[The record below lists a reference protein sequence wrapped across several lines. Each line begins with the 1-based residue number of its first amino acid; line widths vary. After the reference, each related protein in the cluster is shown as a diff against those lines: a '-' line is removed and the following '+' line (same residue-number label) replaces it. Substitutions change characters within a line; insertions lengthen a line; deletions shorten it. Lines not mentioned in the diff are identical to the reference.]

1 MIRNEDE
8 LKIVREQLARA
19 ESALEV
25 IRREVFPTNPRM
37 YAVMAEPYADT
48 IQELRLLIDAYF
60 ELASIQVA
68 DLEIALQGER
78 VGLGKTSAAVI
89 TRFTDT
95 FRRGLQSAVELVES
109 INRSDTGRRRER
121 WVESICDLPFVGVA
135 PGSVRILLGEPI
147 DQTLFSHEN
156 RESLHKALDLIFQ
169 GLEWADLDSMQSENH
184 PFTQLPRETQQSLLA
199 LLTQLLPPRSG
210 DVTSVA
216 FKRRKSAADESAPVA
231 ATLTRDSRTRIR
243 DAIQQLVSD
252 FEFVELSGVIRSV
265 DLDADTFVLR
275 DRPDSE
281 PDLDCQ
287 YGPNLEEAVK
297 EYLDCLVIVSGTLET
312 SRKGKS
318 TLSADSIELV
328 QLEKPSEEA
337 HPDAQ

>member
-1 MIRNEDE
+1 MIRNEEE
-8 LKIVREQLARA
+8 LKVVREQLARA

-25 IRREVFPTNPRM
+25 IRREVFPMNPRM

-48 IQELRLLIDAYF
+48 IQELRASIDAYF
-60 ELASIQVA
+60 EFASFRVA
-68 DLEIALQGER
+68 DLEIALQGEH
-78 VGLGKTSAAVI
+78 VGLGRTSAAII

-109 INRSDTGRRRER
+109 IKRADTGRRRER
-121 WVESICDLPFVGVA
+121 WIEDICDLPFVGVA
-135 PGSVRILLGEPI
+135 HGSVRILLGEPN
-147 DQTLFSHEN
+147 DQSLFSAEN

-169 GLEWADLDSMQSENH
+169 GLEWADLDSKQSEKH
-184 PFTQLPRETQQSLLA
+184 PFTQLPKETQQSLLA

-231 ATLTRDSRTRIR
+231 ATLTRESRTRIR
-243 DAIQQLVSD
+243 EAIQELVAE
-252 FEFVELSGVIRSV
+252 FEFAELTGVIRSV

-275 DRPDSE
+275 DRPDNE

-297 EYLDCLVIVSGTLET
+297 ENLDCLVIVSGTLET

-328 QLEKPSEEA
+328 QPEESSE
-337 HPDAQ
+337 

>member
-1 MIRNEDE
+1 MIRNEQE

-19 ESALEV
+19 ESALND
-25 IRREVFPTNPRM
+25 IRRDVYPKNLRM
-37 YAVMAEPYADT
+37 YSVMAEPYADT
-48 IQELRLLIDAYF
+48 IHELRDAIDAYY
-60 ELASIQVA
+60 EVASIQAA
-68 DLEIALQGER
+68 DLEIALQGDR
-78 VGLGKTSAAVI
+78 VGLGRTSAAVI

-109 INRSDTGRRRER
+109 IKRADTGRRRER
-121 WVESICDLPFVGVA
+121 WVEAICDLPFVGVA
-135 PGSVRILLGEPI
+135 PGSIRILLGEPN
-147 DQTLFSHEN
+147 DQSLFSDEN

-169 GLEWADLDSMQSENH
+169 GLEWAGQDAIQSQEH
-184 PFTQLPRETQQSLLA
+184 PFTQLPKETQQSLLA
-199 LLTQLLPPRSG
+199 LLTQLLPPRTG
-210 DVTSVA
+210 DVSSVA
-216 FKRRKSAADESAPVA
+216 FKRRRSAVDESAPIA
-231 ATLTRDSRTRIR
+231 ATLTRESRTRIR
-243 DAIQQLVSD
+243 EAIQELVSE

-275 DRPDSE
+275 DRQGGE
-281 PDLDCQ
+281 PDLECQ

-328 QLEKPSEEA
+328 QQEKSSE
-337 HPDAQ
+337 

>member
-1 MIRNEDE
+1 MIRNENE
-8 LKIVREQLARA
+8 LKVVREQLARA

-25 IRREVFPTNPRM
+25 IRLEVYPKNSRM

-48 IQELRLLIDAYF
+48 IQELRASIDAYF
-60 ELASIQVA
+60 EFASFQVA
-68 DLEIALQGER
+68 DLEIALQGDR
-78 VGLGKTSAAVI
+78 VGLGRTSAAIV

-109 INRSDTGRRRER
+109 IKRADTGRRRER
-121 WVESICDLPFVGVA
+121 WVEDICDLSFVGVA
-135 PGSVRILLGEPI
+135 QGSVRILLGEPN
-147 DQTLFSHEN
+147 DQSLFSEEN
-156 RESLHKALDLIFQ
+156 LESLHKALDLIFQ
-169 GLEWADLDSMQSENH
+169 GLEWANLDSKQSETH
-184 PFTQLPRETQQSLLA
+184 PFTQLPKETQQSLLA
-199 LLTQLLPPRSG
+199 LLTQLLPPRTG
-210 DVTSVA
+210 DVSSVA
-216 FKRRKSAADESAPVA
+216 FKRRKSTADESAPVA

-243 DAIQQLVSD
+243 GAIQELVSE
-252 FEFVELSGVIRSV
+252 FEFVELTGVIRSV

-275 DRPDSE
+275 DRPDNE

-297 EYLDCLVIVSGTLET
+297 ENLDCLVIVSGTLET

-328 QLEKPSEEA
+328 QPEKNLEIA
-337 HPDAQ
+337 DR